1 MICNDLNKSLLPSGR
16 NMRNI
21 VRAGF
26 TLIELLV
33 VIAIIAILIGLLLPA
48 VQKVR
53 EAAARTQCTNNLKQI
68 GVALHNFESTMGA
81 LPWHQGQLSVV
92 PAGTVN
98 YRQSG
103 MILLLPYLEQ
113 AALYAKIEA
122 VDGDKDPWNN
132 FTNQYTRVPG
142 LICPS
147 DPAPAPASNATQQ
160 TNYMWCLGDSINQI
174 RFAQERGMFIAS
186 ETVALSGVRTGLKFK
201 DVTDGTSNT
210 LALSERRR
218 GVAGSRDIS
227 MTYLQAGSWFTT
239 PNQCR
244 ATFDFASRS
253 FPASVP
259 AADIQPWSGSRWHDG
274 GSGFSGISTNAGPNS
289 SPACV
294 YVRWDAGS
302 GMYPPSSAHSGGV
315 VAVFGDAS
323 VRFITNSIDTGNQ
336 NANGTNLTGPSPF
349 GVFGAMGTR
358 AGEEVFSQ

>member
-1 MICNDLNKSLLPSGR
+1 MKSFLPFGLIMKKIFRS
-16 NMRNI
+16 
-21 VRAGF
+21 GF

-33 VIAIIAILIGLLLPA
+33 VIAIIAILIGMLLPA

-53 EAAARTQCTNNLKQI
+53 EAAARTQCTNNLKQV

-92 PAGTVN
+92 PANTVN

-113 AALYAKIEA
+113 AALYGKIEA

-147 DPAPAPASNATQQ
+147 DPAPLPASNATQQ

-174 RFAQERGMFIAS
+174 EFARERGMFIAS
-186 ETVALSGVRTGLKFK
+186 QTAALSGVRTGLKFK

-218 GVAGSRDIS
+218 GVANSRDIS

-259 AADIQPWSGSRWHDG
+259 AADIQPWSGMRWHDG

-294 YVRWDAGS
+294 YVRWDAGA
-302 GMYPPSSAHSGGV
+302 GMYPPSSAHTGGV

-323 VRFITNSIDTGNQ
+323 VRFINNSIDTGNQ

-358 AGEEVFSQ
+358 AGEEAYSQ